1 MKRRTVI
8 VAVFATVF
16 VLGMGYSLWNYAAN
30 RDSFMIS
37 GVIEADDI
45 HVGSRLGGRVL
56 KVVAREGET
65 VKAGEPMVLLEPDE
79 LNASL
84 AEAEANLRQMEAKYA
99 LLNAGYR
106 TEEIEQAEAAAKQ
119 AQAELNHL
127 ISVPRRQELDQAA
140 ADWAAAK
147 ISAENSDKTAELMEE
162 LSKRHLSAKREA
174 EDAAAK
180 AEEAEQKVKTLRQRY
195 DQLLAGTGPEEIA
208 RMKQRVAETGARLR
222 QWRAGYRKEEIAQA
236 KSALEASRAR
246 VRLSRAELDETVIKA
261 PADALVETLDLE
273 SGDLVVAGKPIAT
286 LLRTGSLWVRAYL
299 PEARLRFVKA
309 GDKVNIRVDS
319 FPDRSFSGV
328 VRRIQR
334 QGEVG
339 PAKAQS
345 PEERVAQVFPT
356 EIVIDDPDHLLRPG
370 MSADIAISKAMVR
383 SQAQVRQI

>member
-8 VAVFATVF
+8 VAVFAAVF

-30 RDSFMIS
+30 RDSFIIS

-65 VKAGEPMVLLEPDE
+65 VKAGEPIVLLEPDE

-127 ISVPRRQELDQAA
+127 ISAPRRQELDQAA

-162 LSKRHLSAKREA
+162 LSKRHLIAKREA

-222 QWRAGYRKEEIAQA
+222 QLRAGYRKEEIAQA
-236 KSALEASRAR
+236 KSALEAARAK
-246 VRLSRAELDETVIKA
+246 VRLRRAELDETVIKA

-273 SGDLVVAGKPIAT
+273 SGDLVAAGKPIAT

-299 PEARLRFVKA
+299 PEARLRFVQA
-309 GDKVNIRVDS
+309 GDKVSIRVDS

-370 MSADIAISKAMVR
+370 MSADVAISKATDR
-383 SQAQVRQI
+383 GQAQVRQI

>member
-8 VAVFATVF
+8 AAVFAAVF

-30 RDSFMIS
+30 RDSFIIS

-65 VKAGEPMVLLEPDE
+65 VKAGEPLVLLEPYA

-106 TEEIEQAEAAAKQ
+106 AEEVEQAEAAAKQ
-119 AQAELNHL
+119 AQAELDHV
-127 ISVPRRQELDQAA
+127 ISAPRRQELDQAA
-140 ADWAAAK
+140 TDWAAAK
-147 ISAENSDKTAELMEE
+147 TSTENSRKTSERMEE
-162 LSKRHLSAKREA
+162 LSKRDLIAKREA
-174 EDAAAK
+174 EDAAVK

-195 DQLLAGTGPEEIA
+195 DQLLAGTRPEEIERA
-208 RMKQRVAETGARLR
+208 KQRLAETGARLR
-222 QWRAGYRKEEIAQA
+222 QLRPGYRKEEIDQA
-236 KSALEASRAR
+236 KSALEAARAK
-246 VRLSRAELDETVIKA
+246 VQLSRAELDETVIKA

-273 SGDLVVAGKPIAT
+273 SGDLVAAGKPIAT

-299 PEARLRFVKA
+299 PETRLRFVQA
-309 GDKVNIRVDS
+309 GDKVSIRVDS
-319 FPDRSFSGV
+319 FPDRTFSGV

-339 PAKAQS
+339 PANTQS
-345 PEERVAQVFPT
+345 HEERVAQVFPT
-356 EIVIDDPDHLLRPG
+356 EVVIDDPDHVLRPG
-370 MSADIAISKAMVR
+370 MSADVAISKATIR
-383 SQAQVRQI
+383 GQAQVRQT

>member
-8 VAVFATVF
+8 VAVFAAVF

-65 VKAGEPMVLLEPDE
+65 VKAGEPIVLLEPDV

-127 ISVPRRQELDQAA
+127 ISAPRRQELDQAA
-140 ADWAAAK
+140 ADWSAAK
-147 ISAENSDKTAELMEE
+147 ISAENSDKTAQLMEE
-162 LSKRHLSAKREA
+162 LSKRHLIAKRRVK
-174 EDAAAK
+174 DAAAK

-195 DQLLAGTGPEEIA
+195 DQLLAGTGPEEIE
-208 RMKQRVAETGARLR
+208 RMKQRVAETGAWLR
-222 QWRAGYRKEEIAQA
+222 QLRAGYRKEEIAQA
-236 KSALEASRAR
+236 KSALEAARAK
-246 VRLSRAELDETVIKA
+246 VRLRRAALDETVIKA

-273 SGDLVVAGKPIAT
+273 SGDLVAAGKPIAT

-299 PEARLRFVKA
+299 PEARLRFVQA

-328 VRRIQR
+328 VHRIQR

-345 PEERVAQVFPT
+345 REERVVRVFAT
-356 EIVIDDPDHLLRPG
+356 EVVIDDPDHVLRPG
-370 MSADIAISKAMVR
+370 MSADVAISKATDR
-383 SQAQVRQI
+383 A

>member
-8 VAVFATVF
+8 AAVFAAVF

-30 RDSFMIS
+30 RDSFIIS

-65 VKAGEPMVLLEPDE
+65 VKAGEPLVLLEPYA

-106 TEEIEQAEAAAKQ
+106 AEEVEQAEAAAKQ
-119 AQAELNHL
+119 AQAELDHV
-127 ISVPRRQELDQAA
+127 ISAPRRQVLDQAA
-140 ADWAAAK
+140 TDWAAAK
-147 ISAENSDKTAELMEE
+147 TSTENSRKTSERMEE
-162 LSKRHLSAKREA
+162 LSKRDLIAKREA
-174 EDAAAK
+174 EDAAVK

-195 DQLLAGTGPEEIA
+195 DQLLAGTRPEEIERA
-208 RMKQRVAETGARLR
+208 KQRIVETGARLR
-222 QWRAGYRKEEIAQA
+222 QLRAGYRKEEIDQA
-236 KSALEASRAR
+236 KSALEAARAK
-246 VRLSRAELDETVIKA
+246 VQLSRAELDETVIKA

-299 PEARLRFVKA
+299 PETRLRFVQA
-309 GDKVNIRVDS
+309 GDKVSIRVDS
-319 FPDRSFSGV
+319 FPDRTFNGV

-339 PAKAQS
+339 PANTQS
-345 PEERVAQVFPT
+345 HEERVTQVFPT
-356 EIVIDDPDHLLRPG
+356 EVVIDDPDHVLRPG
-370 MSADIAISKAMVR
+370 MSADVAISKAIVR
-383 SQAQVRQI
+383 GQAQVRQT

>member
-1 MKRRTVI
+1 M
-8 VAVFATVF
+8 VAVFAAVF

-30 RDSFMIS
+30 RDSFIIS

-65 VKAGEPMVLLEPDE
+65 VKAGEPIVLLEPDV

-84 AEAEANLRQMEAKYA
+84 AEAEANRRQMEAKYA

-127 ISVPRRQELDQAA
+127 ISAPPRQELDQAA

-162 LSKRHLSAKREA
+162 LSNRHLIAKREA

-222 QWRAGYRKEEIAQA
+222 QLRAGYRKEEIAQA
-236 KSALEASRAR
+236 KSALEAARAK
-246 VRLSRAELDETVIKA
+246 VRLRRAELDETVIKA

-273 SGDLVVAGKPIAT
+273 SGDLVAAGKPIAT
-286 LLRTGSLWVRAYL
+286 LLRTGSLWIRAYL
-299 PEARLRFVKA
+299 PEARLRFVQA
-309 GDKVNIRVDS
+309 GDKVSIRVDS

-345 PEERVAQVFPT
+345 PEERVVQVFPT
-356 EIVIDDPDHLLRPG
+356 EVVIDDPDHVLRPG
-370 MSADIAISKAMVR
+370 MSADIAISKATVR
-383 SQAQVRQI
+383 GQAQVRQI

>member
-8 VAVFATVF
+8 VAVFAAVF
-16 VLGMGYSLWNYAAN
+16 VLVMGYSLWNYAAN

-37 GVIEADDI
+37 GIIEADDI
-45 HVGSRLGGRVL
+45 HVDSRLGGRVL

-65 VKAGEPMVLLEPDE
+65 VKAGEPMVLLDPDE

-84 AEAEANLRQMEAKYA
+84 AEANRRQMEAKYA

-119 AQAELNHL
+119 AQAELDHL
-127 ISVPRRQELDQAA
+127 ISAPRRQELDQSA
-140 ADWAAAK
+140 ADWVAAK
-147 ISAENSDKTAELMEE
+147 TSLENSSKTAERMEE
-162 LSKRHLSAKREA
+162 LSKRGLIAKRES
-174 EDAAAK
+174 EDTAAK

-195 DQLLAGTGPEEIA
+195 DQLLAGTRPEE
-208 RMKQRVAETGARLR
+208 RVKQRVAETDARLR
-222 QWRAGYRKEEIAQA
+222 QLRAGYRKEEIAQA
-236 KSALEASRAR
+236 KSALEAARAK

-273 SGDLVVAGKPIAT
+273 SGDLIAAGKPIAT
-286 LLRTGSLWVRAYL
+286 LLPTGSLWVRAYL
-299 PEARLRFVKA
+299 PEARLRFVQA
-309 GDKVNIRVDS
+309 GDKVSIRVDS

-356 EIVIDDPDHLLRPG
+356 EVVIDDPDHVLRPG
-370 MSADIAISKAMVR
+370 MSVDVAISKATVR
-383 SQAQVRQI
+383 GQAQVR

>member
-1 MKRRTVI
+1 MKRRIVI
-8 VAVFATVF
+8 AAVFAAVF

-30 RDSFMIS
+30 RDSFIIS

-65 VKAGEPMVLLEPDE
+65 VKAGEPLVLLEPYA

-106 TEEIEQAEAAAKQ
+106 AEEVEQAEAAAKQ
-119 AQAELNHL
+119 AQAELDHV
-127 ISVPRRQELDQAA
+127 ISAPRRQELDQAA
-140 ADWAAAK
+140 TDWAAAK
-147 ISAENSDKTAELMEE
+147 TSTENSRKTSERMEE
-162 LSKRHLSAKREA
+162 LSKRDLIAKREA
-174 EDAAAK
+174 EDAAVK

-195 DQLLAGTGPEEIA
+195 DQLLAGTRPEEIE
-208 RMKQRVAETGARLR
+208 RTKQRLAETGARLR
-222 QWRAGYRKEEIAQA
+222 QLRAGYRKEEIDQA
-236 KSALEASRAR
+236 KSALEAARAK

-299 PEARLRFVKA
+299 PETRLRFVQA
-309 GDKVNIRVDS
+309 GDKVSIRVDS
-319 FPDRSFSGV
+319 FPDRTFSGV

-339 PAKAQS
+339 PANTQS
-345 PEERVAQVFPT
+345 HEERVTQVFPT
-356 EIVIDDPDHLLRPG
+356 EVVIDDPDHVLRPG
-370 MSADIAISKAMVR
+370 MSADVAISKATVR
-383 SQAQVRQI
+383 GQAQVRQT

>member
-1 MKRRTVI
+1 MFMKRRTVI
-8 VAVFATVF
+8 VAVFAAVF

-65 VKAGEPMVLLEPDE
+65 VKAGEPMVLLDPDE

-119 AQAELNHL
+119 AQAEHL
-127 ISVPRRQELDQAA
+127 ISAPRRQELDQAA

-147 ISAENSDKTAELMEE
+147 ISAENSSKTAELMKD
-162 LSKRHLSAKREA
+162 LSKRHLIAKREA

-195 DQLLAGTGPEEIA
+195 DQLLAGTRPEEIE
-208 RMKQRVAETGARLR
+208 RVKQRVAETDARLR
-222 QWRAGYRKEEIAQA
+222 QLRAGYRKEEIAQA
-236 KSALEASRAR
+236 KSALEAARAK
-246 VRLSRAELDETVIKA
+246 VRLRRAELDETVIKA

-273 SGDLVVAGKPIAT
+273 SGDLVAAGKPIAT

-299 PEARLRFVKA
+299 PEARLRFVQA
-309 GDKVNIRVDS
+309 GDKVSIRVDS

-339 PAKAQS
+339 PANAQS

-356 EIVIDDPDHLLRPG
+356 EIVIDDPDHVLRPG
-370 MSADIAISKAMVR
+370 MSADVAISKATVR
-383 SQAQVRQI
+383 SQPQVRQI

>member
-8 VAVFATVF
+8 AAVFAAVF

-30 RDSFMIS
+30 RDSFIIS

-65 VKAGEPMVLLEPDE
+65 VKAGEPLVLLEPYA

-106 TEEIEQAEAAAKQ
+106 AEEIEQAEAAAKQ
-119 AQAELNHL
+119 VQAELDHL
-127 ISVPRRQELDQAA
+127 ISAPRRQELDQAA
-140 ADWAAAK
+140 TDWAAAK
-147 ISAENSDKTAELMEE
+147 TSAENSRKTSERMEE
-162 LSKRHLSAKREA
+162 LSKRDLIAKREA
-174 EDAAAK
+174 EDVAVK

-195 DQLLAGTGPEEIA
+195 DQLLAGTRPEEIERA
-208 RMKQRVAETGARLR
+208 KQRVVETGARLR
-222 QWRAGYRKEEIAQA
+222 QLRAGYRKEEIDQA
-236 KSALEASRAR
+236 KSALEAARAK
-246 VRLSRAELDETVIKA
+246 VQLSRAELDETVIKA

-299 PEARLRFVKA
+299 PETRLRFVQA
-309 GDKVNIRVDS
+309 GDKVSIRVDS
-319 FPDRSFSGV
+319 FPDRTFNGV

-339 PAKAQS
+339 PANTQS
-345 PEERVAQVFPT
+345 HEERVTQVFPT
-356 EIVIDDPDHLLRPG
+356 EVVIDDPDHVLRPG
-370 MSADIAISKAMVR
+370 MSADVAISKAIVR
-383 SQAQVRQI
+383 GQAQVRQT

>member
-8 VAVFATVF
+8 VAIFAAVF
-16 VLGMGYSLWNYAAN
+16 VLGMSYSLWNYAAN
-30 RDSFMIS
+30 RDSFIIS

-84 AEAEANLRQMEAKYA
+84 AEAEANLRQVEAKYA
-99 LLNAGYR
+99 QLNAGYR

-119 AQAELNHL
+119 AQAELDHL
-127 ISVPRRQELDQAA
+127 SSAPRRQELDPAA

-147 ISAENSDKTAELMEE
+147 TSAENSRKTAERMEG
-162 LSKRHLSAKREA
+162 LSKRDLIAKREA

-195 DQLLAGTGPEEIA
+195 DQLLAGTRPEEVERA
-208 RMKQRVAETGARLR
+208 KQRVAETGARLR
-222 QWRAGYRKEEIAQA
+222 QLRAGYRKEEIAQA
-236 KSALEASRAR
+236 KSALEAARAK
-246 VRLSRAELDETVIKA
+246 VRLNRAELDETVIKA
-261 PADALVETLDLE
+261 PADALVESLDLE

-299 PEARLRFVKA
+299 PETRLRFVQA

-319 FPDRSFSGV
+319 FPERTFSGL

-339 PAKAQS
+339 PANTRSHEK
-345 PEERVAQVFPT
+345 RVAQVFPT
-356 EIVIDDPDHLLRPG
+356 EVVIDDPDHVLRPG
-370 MSADIAISKAMVR
+370 MSADVTISKATVR
-383 SQAQVRQI
+383 SQAKVGQI

>member
-8 VAVFATVF
+8 AAVFAAVF

-30 RDSFMIS
+30 RDSFIIS

-65 VKAGEPMVLLEPDE
+65 VKAGEPLVLLEPYA

-106 TEEIEQAEAAAKQ
+106 AEEVEQAEAAAKQ
-119 AQAELNHL
+119 AQAELDHL
-127 ISVPRRQELDQAA
+127 ISAPRRQELDQAA
-140 ADWAAAK
+140 TDWAAAK
-147 ISAENSDKTAELMEE
+147 TSAENSRKTSERMEE
-162 LSKRHLSAKREA
+162 LSKRDLIAKREA
-174 EDAAAK
+174 EDAAVK

-195 DQLLAGTGPEEIA
+195 DQLLAGTRPEEIERA
-208 RMKQRVAETGARLR
+208 KQRVVETGARLR
-222 QWRAGYRKEEIAQA
+222 QLRAGYRKEEIDQA
-236 KSALEASRAR
+236 KSALEAARAK
-246 VRLSRAELDETVIKA
+246 VQLSRAELDETVIKA

-299 PEARLRFVKA
+299 PETRLRFVQA
-309 GDKVNIRVDS
+309 GDKVSIRVDS
-319 FPDRSFSGV
+319 FPDRTFSGV

-339 PAKAQS
+339 PANTQS
-345 PEERVAQVFPT
+345 HEERVTQVFPT
-356 EIVIDDPDHLLRPG
+356 EVVIDDPNHVLRPG
-370 MSADIAISKAMVR
+370 MSADVAISKAIVR
-383 SQAQVRQI
+383 GQAQVRQT

>member
-8 VAVFATVF
+8 AAVFAAVF

-30 RDSFMIS
+30 RDSFIIS

-65 VKAGEPMVLLEPDE
+65 VKAGEPLVLLEPYA

-106 TEEIEQAEAAAKQ
+106 AEEVEQAEAAAKQ
-119 AQAELNHL
+119 AQAELDHL
-127 ISVPRRQELDQAA
+127 ISAPRRQELDQAA
-140 ADWAAAK
+140 TDWAAAK
-147 ISAENSDKTAELMEE
+147 TSAENSRKTSERMEE
-162 LSKRHLSAKREA
+162 LSKRDLIAKREA
-174 EDAAAK
+174 EDAAVK
-180 AEEAEQKVKTLRQRY
+180 AEEAEQKVKAIRQHY
-195 DQLLAGTGPEEIA
+195 DQLLAGTRPEEIE
-208 RMKQRVAETGARLR
+208 RTKQRLAETGARLR
-222 QWRAGYRKEEIAQA
+222 QLRAGYRKEEIDQA
-236 KSALEASRAR
+236 KSALEAARAK

-273 SGDLVVAGKPIAT
+273 SGDLVAAGKPIAT

-299 PEARLRFVKA
+299 PETRLRFVQA
-309 GDKVNIRVDS
+309 GDKVSIRVDS
-319 FPDRSFSGV
+319 FPDRTFSGV

-339 PAKAQS
+339 PANTQS
-345 PEERVAQVFPT
+345 HEERVAQVFPT
-356 EIVIDDPDHLLRPG
+356 EVVIDDPDHVLRPG
-370 MSADIAISKAMVR
+370 MSADVAISKATVR
-383 SQAQVRQI
+383 GQAQVRQT

>member
-8 VAVFATVF
+8 VAVFAAVF

-127 ISVPRRQELDQAA
+127 ISAPRRQELDQAA

-147 ISAENSDKTAELMEE
+147 ISAENSSKTAELMKD

-174 EDAAAK
+174 EHAAAK

-222 QWRAGYRKEEIAQA
+222 QLRAGYRKEEIAQA
-236 KSALEASRAR
+236 KSALEAARAK
-246 VRLSRAELDETVIKA
+246 VRLRRAELDETVIKA

-273 SGDLVVAGKPIAT
+273 SGDLVAAGKPIAT
-286 LLRTGSLWVRAYL
+286 LLRIGSLWIRAYL
-299 PEARLRFVKA
+299 PEARLRFVQA
-309 GDKVNIRVDS
+309 GDKVSIRVDS

-328 VRRIQR
+328 VRRVQR

-345 PEERVAQVFPT
+345 PEERVAPVFPT

-370 MSADIAISKAMVR
+370 MSADIAISKATVR
-383 SQAQVRQI
+383 GQAQVRQI

>member
-8 VAVFATVF
+8 VAVFAAVF

-45 HVGSRLGGRVL
+45 HVGSRVGGRVL

-119 AQAELNHL
+119 AQAELHHL
-127 ISVPRRQELDQAA
+127 ISAPRRQELDQAA

-147 ISAENSDKTAELMEE
+147 ISAENSDKTSELMKD
-162 LSKRHLSAKREA
+162 LSKRHFSAKREA

-180 AEEAEQKVKTLRQRY
+180 AAEAEQKMKTLRQRY
-195 DQLLAGTGPEEIA
+195 DQLLAGTRPEEIE
-208 RMKQRVAETGARLR
+208 RVKQRVAETGARLR
-222 QWRAGYRKEEIAQA
+222 QLRAGYRKEEIAQA
-236 KSALEASRAR
+236 KSALEAARAK
-246 VRLSRAELDETVIKA
+246 VRLRRAELDETVIKA

-273 SGDLVVAGKPIAT
+273 SGDLVAAGKPIAT
-286 LLRTGSLWVRAYL
+286 LLRTGSLWIRAYL
-299 PEARLRFVKA
+299 PEARLRFVQA
-309 GDKVNIRVDS
+309 GDKVSIRVDS

-370 MSADIAISKAMVR
+370 MSADIAISKATVR

>member
-8 VAVFATVF
+8 AAVFAAVF

-30 RDSFMIS
+30 RDSFIIS

-65 VKAGEPMVLLEPDE
+65 VKAGEPLVLLEPYA

-106 TEEIEQAEAAAKQ
+106 AEEVEQAEAAAKQ
-119 AQAELNHL
+119 AQAELDHV
-127 ISVPRRQELDQAA
+127 ISAPRRQELDQAA
-140 ADWAAAK
+140 TDWAAAK
-147 ISAENSDKTAELMEE
+147 TSTENSRKTSERMEE
-162 LSKRHLSAKREA
+162 LSKRDLIAKREA
-174 EDAAAK
+174 EDAAVK

-195 DQLLAGTGPEEIA
+195 DQLLAGTRPEEIERA
-208 RMKQRVAETGARLR
+208 KQRLAETGARLR
-222 QWRAGYRKEEIAQA
+222 QLRAGYRKEEIDQA
-236 KSALEASRAR
+236 KSALEAARAK

-261 PADALVETLDLE
+261 SADALVETLDLE
-273 SGDLVVAGKPIAT
+273 SGDLVAAGKPIAT

-299 PEARLRFVKA
+299 PETRLRFVQA
-309 GDKVNIRVDS
+309 GDKVSIRVDS
-319 FPDRSFSGV
+319 FPDRTFSGV

-339 PAKAQS
+339 PANTQS
-345 PEERVAQVFPT
+345 HEERVAQVFPT
-356 EIVIDDPDHLLRPG
+356 EVVIDDPDHVLRPG
-370 MSADIAISKAMVR
+370 MSADVAISKATVR
-383 SQAQVRQI
+383 GQAQVRQT

>member
-1 MKRRTVI
+1 M
-8 VAVFATVF
+8 VAVFAAVF

-30 RDSFMIS
+30 RDSFIIS

-65 VKAGEPMVLLEPDE
+65 VKVGEPIVLLEPDV

-127 ISVPRRQELDQAA
+127 ISAPRRQELDQAA

-147 ISAENSDKTAELMEE
+147 ISAENSDKKAELMEE
-162 LSKRHLSAKREA
+162 LSKRHLIAKREA
-174 EDAAAK
+174 QDAAAK

-222 QWRAGYRKEEIAQA
+222 QLRAGYRKEEIAQA
-236 KSALEASRAR
+236 KSALEVARAK
-246 VRLSRAELDETVIKA
+246 VRLRRAELDETVIKA

-273 SGDLVVAGKPIAT
+273 SGDLVAAGKPIAT

-299 PEARLRFVKA
+299 PEARLRFVQA

-334 QGEVG
+334 QAEVG
-339 PAKAQS
+339 PANVQS
-345 PEERVAQVFPT
+345 PEERAVRVFPT
-356 EIVIDDPDHLLRPG
+356 EVVIDDPDHVLRPG
-370 MSADIAISKAMVR
+370 MNADVAISKATDR
-383 SQAQVRQI
+383 A

>member
-1 MKRRTVI
+1 M
-8 VAVFATVF
+8 VAVFAAVF

-30 RDSFMIS
+30 RDSFIIS

-65 VKAGEPMVLLEPDE
+65 VKAGEPIVLLEPDV

-84 AEAEANLRQMEAKYA
+84 AEAEANLRQMEAKYMLA
-99 LLNAGYR
+99 NAGYR
-106 TEEIEQAEAAAKQ
+106 TEEIAQAEAAAKQ

-127 ISVPRRQELDQAA
+127 ISAPRRQELDQAA

-147 ISAENSDKTAELMEE
+147 ISAENSDKTAQLMEE
-162 LSKRHLSAKREA
+162 LSKRHLIAKRRVK
-174 EDAAAK
+174 DAAAK
-180 AEEAEQKVKTLRQRY
+180 AEEAEQKMKTLRQRY
-195 DQLLAGTGPEEIA
+195 DQLLAGTGPEEIE

-222 QWRAGYRKEEIAQA
+222 QLRTGYRKEEIAQA
-236 KSALEASRAR
+236 KSALEAARAK
-246 VRLSRAELDETVIKA
+246 VRLSRAALDETVIKA

-273 SGDLVVAGKPIAT
+273 SGDLVAAGKPIAT

-299 PEARLRFVKA
+299 PETRLRFVQA
-309 GDKVNIRVDS
+309 GDKVSIRVDS

-356 EIVIDDPDHLLRPG
+356 EIVIDDPDHVLRPG
-370 MSADIAISKAMVR
+370 MSADVAISKATDR
-383 SQAQVRQI
+383 AQAQVRQI

>member
-8 VAVFATVF
+8 VAVFAAVF

-127 ISVPRRQELDQAA
+127 ISAPRRQELDQAA

-147 ISAENSDKTAELMEE
+147 ISAENSDKTAELMKD
-162 LSKRHLSAKREA
+162 LSKRHLIAKREA

-222 QWRAGYRKEEIAQA
+222 QLRAGYRKEEIAQA
-236 KSALEASRAR
+236 KSALEAARAK

-273 SGDLVVAGKPIAT
+273 SGDLVAAGKPIAT

-299 PEARLRFVKA
+299 PEARLRFVQA

-370 MSADIAISKAMVR
+370 MSADIAISKATVR
-383 SQAQVRQI
+383 GQAQVRQI

>member
-8 VAVFATVF
+8 VAVFAAVF

-45 HVGSRLGGRVL
+45 HVGSRVGGRVL

-65 VKAGEPMVLLEPDE
+65 VKAGEPMVLLDPDE

-119 AQAELNHL
+119 AQAELDHL
-127 ISVPRRQELDQAA
+127 ISAPRRQEADQAA
-140 ADWAAAK
+140 ADWVAAK
-147 ISAENSDKTAELMEE
+147 TSLENSSKTAERMEE
-162 LSKRHLSAKREA
+162 LSKRGLIAKRES

-195 DQLLAGTGPEEIA
+195 DQL
-208 RMKQRVAETGARLR
+208 AETGARLR
-222 QWRAGYRKEEIAQA
+222 QLRAGYRKEEIDQA
-236 KSALEASRAR
+236 KSALEAARAK

-273 SGDLVVAGKPIAT
+273 SGDLIAAGKPIAT

-299 PEARLRFVKA
+299 PETRLRFVQA
-309 GDKVNIRVDS
+309 GDKVSIRVDS

-339 PAKAQS
+339 PANAQS

-356 EIVIDDPDHLLRPG
+356 EVVIDDPDHVLRPG
-370 MSADIAISKAMVR
+370 MSADVAISKATVR

>member
-1 MKRRTVI
+1 MKRRTVM
-8 VAVFATVF
+8 VAVFAAVF
-16 VLGMGYSLWNYAAN
+16 VLGMGYSLWNYVAN

-65 VKAGEPMVLLEPDE
+65 VKAGEPMVLLDPDE

-84 AEAEANLRQMEAKYA
+84 AEAEANLRQMDAKYA

-119 AQAELNHL
+119 AQAELHHL
-127 ISVPRRQELDQAA
+127 ISAPRRQELDQAA

-147 ISAENSDKTAELMEE
+147 ISAENSDKTAELMKD
-162 LSKRHLSAKREA
+162 LSKRHLIAKREA

-222 QWRAGYRKEEIAQA
+222 QLRAGYRKEEIAQA
-236 KSALEASRAR
+236 KSALEAARAK
-246 VRLSRAELDETVIKA
+246 VRLRRAELDETVIKA

-273 SGDLVVAGKPIAT
+273 SGDLVAAGKPIAT
-286 LLRTGSLWVRAYL
+286 LLRTGSLWIRAYL
-299 PEARLRFVKA
+299 PEARLRFVQA
-309 GDKVNIRVDS
+309 GDKVSIRVDS

-328 VRRIQR
+328 VRRVQR

-339 PAKAQS
+339 PATAQS

-370 MSADIAISKAMVR
+370 MSADIASSKATVR
-383 SQAQVRQI
+383 GQAQVRQI

>member
-8 VAVFATVF
+8 VAVFAAVF

-84 AEAEANLRQMEAKYA
+84 AEAEANLRQMDAKYA

-127 ISVPRRQELDQAA
+127 ISAPRRQELDQAA

-147 ISAENSDKTAELMEE
+147 ISAENSDKTAELMKD
-162 LSKRHLSAKREA
+162 LSKRHLIAKREA

-208 RMKQRVAETGARLR
+208 RMKQRVTETGARLR
-222 QWRAGYRKEEIAQA
+222 QLRAGYRKEEIAQA
-236 KSALEASRAR
+236 KSALEAARAK
-246 VRLSRAELDETVIKA
+246 VRLRRAELDETVIKA

-273 SGDLVVAGKPIAT
+273 SGDLVAAGKPIAT
-286 LLRTGSLWVRAYL
+286 LLRAGSLWIRAYL
-299 PEARLRFVKA
+299 PEARLRFVQA
-309 GDKVNIRVDS
+309 GDKVNIRVVS

-334 QGEVG
+334 QREVE

-370 MSADIAISKAMVR
+370 MSADIAISKATVR
-383 SQAQVRQI
+383 GQAQVRQI

>member
-1 MKRRTVI
+1 MKRRTVM
-8 VAVFATVF
+8 VAVFAAVF

-127 ISVPRRQELDQAA
+127 ISAPRRQELDQAA

-147 ISAENSDKTAELMEE
+147 ISAENSDKTAELMKD
-162 LSKRHLSAKREA
+162 LSKRHLIAKREA

-222 QWRAGYRKEEIAQA
+222 QLRAGYRKEEIAQA
-236 KSALEASRAR
+236 KSALEAARAR

-273 SGDLVVAGKPIAT
+273 SGDLIAAGQPIAT
-286 LLRTGSLWVRAYL
+286 LLRTGSLWIRAYL
-299 PEARLRFVKA
+299 PEARLRFVQA

-328 VRRIQR
+328 VRRVQR

-370 MSADIAISKAMVR
+370 MSADIAISKATVR
-383 SQAQVRQI
+383 GQAQVRQI

>member
-8 VAVFATVF
+8 VAVFAAVF

-127 ISVPRRQELDQAA
+127 ISAPRRQELDQAA

-147 ISAENSDKTAELMEE
+147 ISAENSDKTAELMKD
-162 LSKRHLSAKREA
+162 LSKRHLIAKREA

-222 QWRAGYRKEEIAQA
+222 QLRAGYRKEEIAQA
-236 KSALEASRAR
+236 KSALEAARAK
-246 VRLSRAELDETVIKA
+246 VRLTPRRA
-261 PADALVETLDLE
+261 
-273 SGDLVVAGKPIAT
+273 G
-286 LLRTGSLWVRAYL
+286 
-299 PEARLRFVKA
+299 
-309 GDKVNIRVDS
+309 
-319 FPDRSFSGV
+319 
-328 VRRIQR
+328 
-334 QGEVG
+334 
-339 PAKAQS
+339 
-345 PEERVAQVFPT
+345 
-356 EIVIDDPDHLLRPG
+356 
-370 MSADIAISKAMVR
+370 
-383 SQAQVRQI
+383 